1 LQATAPIADVAQRPW
16 LRDVAR
22 AYLSWTAVANGSG
35 LDAGEEVSR
44 PPMEWN
50 AAYCDFLARCF
61 PGLPLEDLM
70 SFGLGAILELPDET
84 FCDLSEDLIR
94 GVDAVYFN
102 ALGLADEV
110 AVHIRATL
118 ARRLRSTRGWKYH
131 ATRGS
136 ASVEIHL
143 GSAVASLF
151 FSQFGFSQPT
161 RCYLLP
167 KGIDRLDAFLPL
179 LIQMICDGPSQ
190 FVAILTLNLLEV
202 SPRPTHFAVLAVGLR
217 TWLSSH
223 ATDTAFWFDHGIGT
237 RACALLALYLRADPL
252 LANPQDPRRSEVD
265 EFLDQL
271 IVLGLPEARQLEAV
285 LAQQP

>member
-1 LQATAPIADVAQRPW
+1 
-16 LRDVAR
+16 
-22 AYLSWTAVANGSG
+22 
-35 LDAGEEVSR
+35 
-44 PPMEWN
+44 
-50 AAYCDFLARCF
+50 
-61 PGLPLEDLM
+61 
-70 SFGLGAILELPDET
+70 
-84 FCDLSEDLIR
+84 
-94 GVDAVYFN
+94 
-102 ALGLADEV
+102 
-110 AVHIRATL
+110 
-118 ARRLRSTRGWKYH
+118 
-131 ATRGS
+131 
-136 ASVEIHL
+136 
-143 GSAVASLF
+143 VASLF

-252 LANPQDPRRSEVD
+252 LANPQDPRRAGAPGSETARGRTGAATVTKCPRD
-265 EFLDQL
+265 VKRSSILPNTSAATGPSRTRESTPLCPRL
-271 IVLGLPEARQLEAV
+271 VLFGTLTGNRMSRRRANGRPGRES
-285 LAQQP
+285 LALRS